1 MISIQNDEFG
11 DLMVCAFRY
20 ALGRRTYIVST
31 VADLIIKYKEKLDT
45 NDIEVIARDI
55 KRALETNNYG
65 MEMDK
70 VEWEKVLKVLNSK
83 GIEEWTQPLC

>member
-1 MISIQNDEFG
+1 MISIQNDEFH

-31 VADLIIKYKEKLDT
+31 IAELIIKYKEKLDASA
-45 NDIEVIARDI
+45 IEVITRDI
-55 KRALETNNYG
+55 KRAIQTNNYG

-70 VEWEKVLKVLNSK
+70 VEWQKVLKVLIGNK
-83 GIEEWTQPLC
+83 INDKTID

>member
-1 MISIQNDEFG
+1 MIFIKNDEFG

-31 VADLIIKYKEKLDT
+31 IADLIVKYKGRLDA
-45 NDIEVIARDI
+45 NDIEVITRDI

-65 MEMDK
+65 MEMDR
-70 VEWEKVLKVLNSK
+70 VEWEKVLKVLTEK